1 MGLGE
6 VGPAVPADA
15 FVVSIMKGKVLVRSQ
30 IFPRASMAG
39 GAGWGIGWSEANFRK
54 FSAIGMVEIVAQR
67 RLVAGG

>member
-6 VGPAVPADA
+6 VGPAVPANA
-15 FVVSIMKGKVLVRSQ
+15 FVVSIMKGRVLIRSQ
-30 IFPRASMAG
+30 ISPRASMARGVG
-39 GAGWGIGWSEANFRK
+39 GGIGWSEANFRK